1 MRGFRVN
8 HSPAGIAETGI
19 PVTEVGERVRLESN
33 RLRHPNPDSQFS
45 LATEETDS
53 TMDEPNLAK
62 SPRKTADLIAIA
74 IEAEKKAAWFYSTM
88 AKLTTEAVARETLE
102 ALADD
107 ENSHAQTLA
116 DLYIEVTGHE
126 VDGAPP
132 AAPEG
137 EPNFFDFPS
146 ISRRAALEF
155 ALRNEV
161 KAADL
166 YQSQAGA
173 CNDPRH
179 AEIFKQLASTENEH
193 AACLRLQ
200 RRQHT
205 GWTEH

>member
-1 MRGFRVN
+1 
-8 HSPAGIAETGI
+8 
-19 PVTEVGERVRLESN
+19 
-33 RLRHPNPDSQFS
+33 
-45 LATEETDS
+45 
-53 TMDEPNLAK
+53 MDEQDIHRP
-62 SPRKTADLIAIA
+62 PRKTADLIAGA
-74 IEAEKKAAWFYSTM
+74 IEAERKAAWFYSTM

-102 ALADD
+102 GLAHD
-107 ENSHAQTLA
+107 ETSHAQTLT

-126 VDGAPP
+126 VVDSPR

-155 ALRNEV
+155 ALKNEV

-166 YQSQAGA
+166 YQSQAGT

-179 AEIFKQLASTENEH
+179 AEIFKQLASTEHEH
-193 AACLRLQ
+193 AACIRLQ
-200 RRQHT
+200 LRRHT